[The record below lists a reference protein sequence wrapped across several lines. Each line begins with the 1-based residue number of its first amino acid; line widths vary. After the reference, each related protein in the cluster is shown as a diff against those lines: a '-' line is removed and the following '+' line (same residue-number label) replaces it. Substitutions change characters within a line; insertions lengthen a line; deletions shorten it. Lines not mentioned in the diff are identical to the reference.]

1 MMIWS
6 FIQVALGGA
15 IGASLRYASVLGA
28 ARIFGTGFP
37 IGTLLVNIL
46 GSLLMGFLVVL
57 LDQKGWVSFGPFLTV
72 GVLGGFTTFSAFSLE
87 VFNLFQ
93 RGEPLALISYIS
105 LSIVLSVFALVL
117 GIAIGRYLIV

>member
-1 MMIWS
+1 
-6 FIQVALGGA
+6 
-15 IGASLRYASVLGA
+15 
-28 ARIFGTGFP
+28 
-37 IGTLLVNIL
+37 
-46 GSLLMGFLVVL
+46 MGFFVVL